1 MTLKH
6 VFAYTPIEP
15 PRALKTYF
23 CGKNISRNRTD
34 LSVVSFSTMLTLSPS
49 TDATFTGVSTVQEHF
64 IYRRIWKTFATT
76 CHITISLAEPLH
88 SMNQFLKKWTDSPT
102 IFSVLLFS
110 CHFHFL
116 LYKWVKI
123 FKLSRLLPKIRF
135 CRKFL
140 VMQLFDK
147 GPLPKSVGPPVLFTV
162 CIFSQ
167 SKMQVY

>member
-1 MTLKH
+1 MLLRFTRKDVFQLSQTQNASFTILCLPTITLRWIISSYPPFLFLITRSRHIGFVEMQHSPFTLLLVFTSHEVTLKH

-88 SMNQFLKKWTDSPT
+88 SMNQFLKK
-102 IFSVLLFS
+102 
-110 CHFHFL
+110 
-116 LYKWVKI
+116 
-123 FKLSRLLPKIRF
+123 
-135 CRKFL
+135 
-140 VMQLFDK
+140 
-147 GPLPKSVGPPVLFTV
+147 
-162 CIFSQ
+162 
-167 SKMQVY
+167 